1 MSRKRKVSPKRKGAA
16 RAQAAPVPARPG
28 LRPGAPDAV
37 VALLLLA
44 LVLSAYGGT
53 IAAPFVYDDLGSI
66 VENASVHW
74 GDVGVEELRAAWLRS
89 PTRRLVANWSFGV
102 NHRFFGLDARAYHAT
117 NVMIHGAACVL
128 LYWLLLKLLW
138 RSGTATLS
146 VADARL
152 AAALAAGI
160 FAVHPVGTQAVTYVV
175 QRMASLAALF
185 CVVSIL
191 LYMRGR
197 ERAGRSRVGWWVG
210 SAAAWGVALASKESA
225 ATFPAVIALYD
236 WLFYRGAG
244 SPCPGPT
251 GRGRGA
257 RCAGRARGHA
267 VQLCR
272 SVSGLLLPRLYAGGS
287 TAQPGAGHWL
297 LRRVDRVAPRPSR
310 LTLMHDFA
318 PSRDLFSPWTTLPA
332 WLALAGTLF
341 WAARSVDR
349 RPLCVF
355 ALGWFG
361 LALAVRNV
369 SFSFAARP
377 RASTLSADDGRNDRH
392 RGDAARLSPFLSD
405 ARRRVGLCGS
415 LRARFRDARAQRGL
429 ARSGESVGRRDREES
444 EPGDRLCEPGRGS
457 YPR

>member
-210 SAAAWGVALASKESA
+210 RRRPGV
-225 ATFPAVIALYD
+225 
-236 WLFYRGAG
+236 WR
-244 SPCPGPT
+244 
-251 GRGRGA
+251 
-257 RCAGRARGHA
+257 
-267 VQLCR
+267 
-272 SVSGLLLPRLYAGGS
+272 
-287 TAQPGAGHWL
+287 W
-297 LRRVDRVAPRPSR
+297 LRRRAPR
-310 LTLMHDFA
+310 HF
-318 PSRDLFSPWTTLPA
+318 
-332 WLALAGTLF
+332 
-341 WAARSVDR
+341 
-349 RPLCVF
+349 
-355 ALGWFG
+355 
-361 LALAVRNV
+361 
-369 SFSFAARP
+369 P
-377 RASTLSADDGRNDRH
+377 R
-392 RGDAARLSPFLSD
+392 
-405 ARRRVGLCGS
+405 
-415 LRARFRDARAQRGL
+415 
-429 ARSGESVGRRDREES
+429 
-444 EPGDRLCEPGRGS
+444 
-457 YPR
+457 